1 MTKPVILCK
10 ESTKQKGKGLKK
22 YIHEVKARQGKYE
35 SYSASAKSPMSGA
48 NTPIE
53 PMATPRPAALLLD
66 VLAVELVFEA
76 LDVPALLALAAPPA
90 TLPDGTPVATPVGTP
105 VGALV
110 PVAPLIWACSV
121 VLN

>member
-1 MTKPVILCK
+1 
-10 ESTKQKGKGLKK
+10 
-22 YIHEVKARQGKYE
+22 
-35 SYSASAKSPMSGA
+35 MSGA

-66 VLAVELVFEA
+66 ALAVELVFEA
-76 LDVPALLALAAPPA
+76 LEVPTLLPLGALDAPTTAL
-90 TLPDGTPVATPVGTP
+90 PVGTPVGTP

-121 VLN
+121 ALN

>member
-1 MTKPVILCK
+1 
-10 ESTKQKGKGLKK
+10 
-22 YIHEVKARQGKYE
+22 VKTRQGKYE

-76 LDVPALLALAAPPA
+76 LDVPALVVPLAAPPA
-90 TLPDGTPVATPVGTP
+90 PVPAGTPVATPVGTP